1 MNDAIHDEIVVLS
14 SEQVEISEFLLEET
28 PSTQNSSSSK
38 RVDASELRRRRIARI
53 VGAVAIFF
61 IVFSCVLLGIS
72 FNMSDDI
79 NDKGNVSFEA
89 KLTFLCYCRL
99 TLHESDLAQTGITF
113 LSQNLII
120 VLKDIKTQ
128 WFKTFLLKIWP
139 DCILTWHFIF
149 FRFLLRNWDLFMFLK
164 LTDSLK

>member
-28 PSTQNSSSSK
+28 PSTLNSSSSK

-89 KLTFLCYCRL
+89 KLTFLCYRRL
-99 TLHESDLAQTGITF
+99 TLHESKFAQTGITF
-113 LSQNLII
+113 LSQNLIT
-120 VLKDIKTQ
+120 VLNDIKTP
-128 WFKTFLLKIWP
+128 WYWRFGPMVFYP
-139 DCILTWHFIF
+139 DILYSSAFCCAIGIC
-149 FRFLLRNWDLFMFLK
+149 LCSKNLRIAWNK
-164 LTDSLK
+164 

>member
-14 SEQVEISEFLLEET
+14 SERVEISEFLFEET
-28 PSTQNSSSSK
+28 PSTQNSSYSK

-79 NDKGNVSFEA
+79 NDKVRNSNSVLR
-89 KLTFLCYCRL
+89 K
-99 TLHESDLAQTGITF
+99 
-113 LSQNLII
+113 QNLP
-120 VLKDIKTQ
+120 VNPQEHVTNESY
-128 WFKTFLLKIWP
+128 F
-139 DCILTWHFIF
+139 
-149 FRFLLRNWDLFMFLK
+149 N
-164 LTDSLK
+164 

>member
-28 PSTQNSSSSK
+28 PSTLNSSSSK

-53 VGAVAIFF
+53 AIFF

-89 KLTFLCYCRL
+89 KLTFLCYRRL
-99 TLHESDLAQTGITF
+99 TLHESEFAQTGITF
-113 LSQNLII
+113 LSQNLIT
-120 VLKDIKTQ
+120 VLNDIKT
-128 WFKTFLLKIWP
+128 P
-139 DCILTWHFIF
+139 
-149 FRFLLRNWDLFMFLK
+149 
-164 LTDSLK
+164 

>member
-14 SEQVEISEFLLEET
+14 SERVEISEFLFEET
-28 PSTQNSSSSK
+28 PSTQNSSYSK

-79 NDKGNVSFEA
+79 NDKGNVNFEA
-89 KLTFLCYCRL
+89 KLTVLCYRRF
-99 TLHESDLAQTGITF
+99 TQRESDLAQTGIPL
-113 LSQNLII
+113 LSQNLMA
-120 VLKDIKTQ
+120 VLNDI
-128 WFKTFLLKIWP
+128 KTFLLKIWP
-139 DCILTWHFIF
+139 DCIL
-149 FRFLLRNWDLFMFLK
+149 
-164 LTDSLK
+164 S